1 MSFWSGI
8 LFSDH
13 NQLTPNQFT
22 THSKFRPK
30 KWQKTIFNTIF
41 VGKCFD
47 STSTL
52 FYDFRCNY
60 FIRDFLKCCS
70 LTPSISDAKN
80 AIRMSDFFSLKY
92 LTISL
97 TFDWRISDFRVQII
111 GKMQY
116 TWEIRVQSF
125 MLNHL
130 FNRKNTLFRKIR
142 RHLSLVI
149 P

>member
-1 MSFWSGI
+1 VAYYFQTTINSHPTN
-8 LFSDH
+8 LPP
-13 NQLTPNQFT
+13 TPNLDLKMT
-22 THSKFRPK
+22 K
-30 KWQKTIFNTIF
+30 KTIFITIF

-60 FIRDFLKCCS
+60 FIRDFFKCCS
-70 LTPSISDAKN
+70 LTPFISDPKN

-116 TWEIRVQSF
+116 AWEIRVQSF
-125 MLNHL
+125 ISLIV
-130 FNRKNTLFRKIR
+130 KI
-142 RHLSLVI
+142 HFFVKFGGT
-149 P
+149 